1 MWSSKRCCLN
11 FKGKK
16 IKNIF
21 FLAIL
26 FIFSLYITT
35 HTALA
40 QSISNNARTIGD
52 NSGAANGKNSDGQA
66 DQSRLFLSA
75 NINF

>member
-1 MWSSKRCCLN
+1 MTTPNRYSLSGYGAGINGSLN
-11 FKGKK
+11 
-16 IKNIF
+16 NIVD
-21 FLAIL
+21 LKL
-26 FIFSLYITT
+26 VY
-35 HTALA
+35 
-40 QSISNNARTIGD
+40 ARTIGN